1 MHKITLYLNIFS
13 PYIQPSAKHDGKCKT
28 YFELLDWNM
37 LFKNENIKLSQKV
50 SVSSQFDMMQ
60 SCLNEKSD
68 TMVFTQN

>member
-28 YFELLDWNM
+28 YFELLETCYFK
-37 LFKNENIKLSQKV
+37 FKNKKV
-50 SVSSQFDMMQ
+50 SVSSQFDMIQ

-68 TMVFTQN
+68 TIVFTQNELFK